1 MSKILSIELENDLD
15 KELARD
21 IIKESVFVSDH
32 LHSLAINNKQV
43 DIEIS
48 SDNESEVLL
57 VERKVKRYI
66 NAMVTGHRAVPE
78 HVLAES
84 EQKNSSGIEQDVF
97 EKLSTLGW
105 VSRIGDGH
113 LSFSGPALN
122 LFKYIDKCI
131 STTYDEVFSPEDRHF
146 PAMLP
151 ASVLA
156 KSGYFD
162 SHPNNV
168 SFATHLKNDF
178 DVIEEF
184 RHKFG
189 GRSDMDDLSIDS
201 VATPHVCLNPA
212 ACLPSY
218 FTLENTKMESNLVM
232 SWLGRVFRHE
242 SKNVEG
248 LERLWEYNVRELV
261 FIGDAEFVHENKQK
275 SIETICDILGKLELD
290 YRIVSSTDPF
300 FATVAAIRKFF
311 QKSMQAKFEVKLKI
325 NVAVEGG
332 NSEVAAGS
340 INLHD
345 TFFGERFNIKSVSDE
360 VATSA
365 CVGLGIER
373 IMLACFAQHG
383 VEPFRWP
390 SKLAANVFTN
400 D

>member
-1 MSKILSIELENDLD
+1 
-15 KELARD
+15 
-21 IIKESVFVSDH
+21 
-32 LHSLAINNKQV
+32 
-43 DIEIS
+43 
-48 SDNESEVLL
+48 
-57 VERKVKRYI
+57 
-66 NAMVTGHRAVPE
+66 
-78 HVLAES
+78 
-84 EQKNSSGIEQDVF
+84 
-97 EKLSTLGW
+97 LGW

-122 LFKYIDKCI
+122 LFKYIDTCI